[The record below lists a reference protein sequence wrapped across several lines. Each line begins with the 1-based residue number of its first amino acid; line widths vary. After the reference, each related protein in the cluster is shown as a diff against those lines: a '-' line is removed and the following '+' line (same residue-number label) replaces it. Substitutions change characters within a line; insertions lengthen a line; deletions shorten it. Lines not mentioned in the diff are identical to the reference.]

1 MKKDKGITLITVII
15 TVVLLAIMVGL
26 VITYGI
32 DTFEKSKVVK
42 FETNMKTLQKK
53 VDLSLEEGI
62 DYTTLGSGL
71 STNQK
76 KTLQTILD
84 NDSNNY
90 IETDDASLTTLR
102 YFSSTDIQEDFGIE
116 NIDDE
121 IVVNF
126 ANREVI
132 SLNGVEKDEVMH
144 YVEYGLH

>member
-102 YFSSTDIQEDFGIE
+102 YFSSADIQADFGIE
-116 NIDDE
+116 SIDDE